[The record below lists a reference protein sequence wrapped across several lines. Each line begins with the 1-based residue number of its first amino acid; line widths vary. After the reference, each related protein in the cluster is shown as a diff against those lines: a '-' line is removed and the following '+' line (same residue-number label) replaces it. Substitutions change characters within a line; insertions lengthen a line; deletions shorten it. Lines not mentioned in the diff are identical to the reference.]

1 MVDVLAQLAPEVAL
15 NKRSYLE
22 MTTKGD
28 VWSMGIVIFQM
39 LTGEE
44 CPIKPTKMGGSAD
57 GAMLSSMDK
66 FNNDPTMHDTQARAR
81 ALKLDT
87 IPDKDMADLLVKI
100 FHPDP
105 NQRPT
110 ASQALAAL
118 NAMAGPTPP
127 NEAEQGK
134 LLVELSQWPV
144 NNANK

>member
-1 MVDVLAQLAPEVAL
+1 
-15 NKRSYLE
+15 
-22 MTTKGD
+22 
-28 VWSMGIVIFQM
+28 
-39 LTGEE
+39 
-44 CPIKPTKMGGSAD
+44 
-57 GAMLSSMDK
+57 
-66 FNNDPTMHDTQARAR
+66 MHDTQARAR

-134 LLVELSQWPV
+134 LLIELSQWPV
-144 NNANK
+144 NNSNK